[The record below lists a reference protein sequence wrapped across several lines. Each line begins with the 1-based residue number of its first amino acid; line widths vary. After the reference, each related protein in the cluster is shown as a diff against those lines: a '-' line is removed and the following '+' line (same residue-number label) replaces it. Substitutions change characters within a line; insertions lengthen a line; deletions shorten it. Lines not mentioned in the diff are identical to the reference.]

1 MADGPPRL
9 EVSVRSTAPSPGAKR
24 WFFDAWS
31 SFYDL
36 RLVQRLTYRPVHDAV
51 VRVLRHHEPRTLLD
65 LGCGTGLLTRRIRRA
80 LPGASVVGCDFSYG
94 MLRQAG
100 EHGHGN
106 AWVQGDATRLPF
118 REGCFDTIVSTEAF
132 HWFPDQPAAVA
143 ECFRV
148 LVAGGRLLVALVNLP
163 VEPMS
168 RAMYLGSRLVGQP
181 FYWPTRRRMRELVEA
196 AGFRVEEQQR
206 VYRLPGV
213 LLPPV
218 LTIAV
223 RP

>member
-1 MADGPPRL
+1 M
-9 EVSVRSTAPSPGAKR
+9 
-24 WFFDAWS
+24 
-31 SFYDL
+31 
-36 RLVQRLTYRPVHDAV
+36 
-51 VRVLRHHEPRTLLD
+51 
-65 LGCGTGLLTRRIRRA
+65 
-80 LPGASVVGCDFSYG
+80 
-94 MLRQAG
+94 
-100 EHGHGN
+100 
-106 AWVQGDATRLPF
+106 
-118 REGCFDTIVSTEAF
+118 
-132 HWFPDQPAAVA
+132 
-143 ECFRV
+143 

>member
-1 MADGPPRL
+1 
-9 EVSVRSTAPSPGAKR
+9 
-24 WFFDAWS
+24 
-31 SFYDL
+31 
-36 RLVQRLTYRPVHDAV
+36 
-51 VRVLRHHEPRTLLD
+51 
-65 LGCGTGLLTRRIRRA
+65 
-80 LPGASVVGCDFSYG
+80 VVGCECADG

-118 REGCFDTIVSTEAF
+118 RERCFDTIVSTEAF

-168 RAMYLGSRLVGQP
+168 NAMYTGSRLVGQP
-181 FYWPTRRRMRELVEA
+181 FYWPTRQRMRALVEA
-196 AGFRVEEQQR
+196 AGFRVEDQRR
-206 VYRLPGV
+206 VYRIPAGILF
-213 LLPPV
+213 PPV
-218 LTIAV
+218 LTVAV